1 MTREEA
7 ENKIMKLAKEI
18 REVVLEYYPSNY
30 YFSMRIASNGTCI
43 FFNNAYWAE
52 DSDFPLDKWTNCE
65 TWEEEE

>member
-30 YFSMRIASNGTCI
+30 YFSMGITSNGTCI
-43 FFNNAYWAE
+43 SFNNAYWEE
-52 DSDFPLDKWTNCE
+52 DSDFPLDELWNL
-65 TWEEEE
+65 EEEE